1 MAITKSWLECSA
13 SEGITMEKVRM
24 TKGNQT
30 VEVQFDG
37 DDVKVELISGFPP
50 GTTAERVV
58 DTVLREFAV
67 KDKVGHKP
75 HIHTPQGKVVYTR

>member
-1 MAITKSWLECSA
+1 
-13 SEGITMEKVRM
+13 MEKVRM

-58 DTVLREFAV
+58 DSVMREFAV
-67 KDKVGHKP
+67 KD
-75 HIHTPQGKVVYTR
+75 